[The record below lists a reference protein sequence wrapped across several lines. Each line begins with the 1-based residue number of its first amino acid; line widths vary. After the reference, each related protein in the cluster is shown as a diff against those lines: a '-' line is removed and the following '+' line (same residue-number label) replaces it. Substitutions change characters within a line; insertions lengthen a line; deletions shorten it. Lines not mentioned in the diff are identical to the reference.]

1 MDLKEY
7 FKDGYLLVVED
18 MTSMR
23 RTIRAM
29 LKQIG
34 LGNVVEADDGDTA
47 LRVVRTQANC
57 LFILLDWNMP
67 RVPGLDVVRE
77 IRSTAAN
84 QDIPLL
90 MVTAEMGRAEI
101 MQAAEAGVNGYI
113 VKPFVSKTLE
123 DKIKSVLVARET
135 PPEHVKL
142 LKAGE
147 DLVLRGDYEQALAF
161 FERAKSIRES
171 ARVHVN
177 IGETYELTG
186 NEDKAQESYHAA
198 IELNPLFIKG
208 HLRSAALYEKQGN
221 LDAALAAFKKVV
233 DISPNN
239 PTRHFSIGSIHM
251 KKGDMVKA
259 QEAFTL
265 AVKQEAAMAS
275 EIAEELLK
283 NGKDDMAEHFF
294 RTSLLKMATNISV
307 YNRLGIALRRQGK
320 WQEAIQEYQTALKID
335 PRDAGVYFN
344 MGKACLE
351 GGRREQAFQAFQKA
365 LDLDPRLTEAKDELD
380 ALNKRPAWD

>member
-23 RTIRAM
+23 RTIKAM

-47 LRVVRTQANC
+47 LRVVGTQANC
-57 LFILLDWNMP
+57 RFILLDWNMP
-67 RVPGLDVVRE
+67 RVPGIDVLRE

-90 MVTAEMGRAEI
+90 MVTAEMGRAEV
-101 MQAAEAGVNGYI
+101 MQASEAGVNGYI

-123 DKIKSVLVARET
+123 DKIRAILVARAA
-135 PPEHVKL
+135 PPEHVRL

-147 DLVLRGDYEQALAF
+147 DLVLRGDYQKALVF
-161 FERAKSIRES
+161 FEKAKELRES

-177 IGETYELTG
+177 IGEARELTG
-186 NEDKAQESYHAA
+186 DDSKAHESYNAA
-198 IELNPLFIKG
+198 IELNPLFIKAY
-208 HLRSAALYEKQGN
+208 LRSAALYEKQGN

-233 DISPNN
+233 EISPNN
-239 PTRHFSIGSIHM
+239 PSRHFSIGNIHL
-251 KKGDMVKA
+251 KKGDMAKA
-259 QEAFTL
+259 QEAYTV
-265 AVKQEAAMAS
+265 AVKQEAEMAS
-275 EIAEELLK
+275 QIAEELLK

-294 RTSLLKMATNISV
+294 RTSLAKMANNINM

-320 WQEAIQEYQTALKID
+320 WQEAIREYETAIKID
-335 PRDAGVYFN
+335 PRDAGIYFN

-351 GGRREQAFQAFQKA
+351 GGQRERAFQAFQKA
-365 LDLDPRLTEAKDELD
+365 LDIDPGLTEAKSELD
-380 ALNKRPAWD
+380 ALNKGSAWD

>member
-34 LGNVVEADDGDTA
+34 LGNVVDADDGDTA
-47 LRVVRTQANC
+47 LRVVRTQPNC

-113 VKPFVSKTLE
+113 VKPFISKTLE
-123 DKIKSVLVARET
+123 DKIKAILAARAT
-135 PPEHVKL
+135 PPEHVRLIKE
-142 LKAGE
+142 GE
-147 DLVLRGDYEQALAF
+147 DLVLQGEHEQALLL
-161 FERAKSIRES
+161 FEKAKEIRES
-171 ARVHVN
+171 ARVHVH

-186 NEDKAQESYHAA
+186 NYDKAHESYRAA

-208 HLRSAALYEKQGN
+208 HLKSAALYEKGGN

-233 DISPNN
+233 EISPNN
-239 PTRHFSIGSIHM
+239 PQRHFAIGNIHL
-251 KKGDMVKA
+251 KKGDMAKS
-259 QEAFTL
+259 QEAYAL
-265 AVKQEAAMAS
+265 AVKQEAALAS
-275 EIAEELLK
+275 DIAEELLK
-283 NGKDDMAEHFF
+283 AGKDDLAEHFF
-294 RTSLLKMATNISV
+294 RTSLVKMATNVNV

-320 WQEAIQEYQTALKID
+320 WQAAIQEYKTALKID
-335 PRDAGVYFN
+335 PCDAGLYFN
-344 MGKACLE
+344 LGKACME
-351 GGRREQAFQAFQKA
+351 GGQREQAFEAFQKA
-365 LDLDPRLTEAKDELD
+365 LDIDPRLTEAKDELD
-380 ALNKRPAWD
+380 ALNKRPAWG

>member
-7 FKDGYLLVVED
+7 FSNGYLLVVED

-23 RTIRAM
+23 RTIKAM
-29 LKQIG
+29 LKQAG
-34 LGNVVEADDGDTA
+34 LSNVVEADDGDTA
-47 LRVVRTQANC
+47 LRVVRTQENC

-90 MVTAEMGRAEI
+90 MVTAEMGRAEV

-123 DKIKSVLVARET
+123 DKIKSVLAARAA

-147 DLVLRGDYEQALAF
+147 EFILRGDYKKALAF
-161 FERAKSIRES
+161 FEKAKELRES

-177 IGETYELTG
+177 IGEAHELAG
-186 NEDKAQESYHAA
+186 NNALAHESYNTA

-208 HLRSAALYEKQGN
+208 YLRSAALYEKQGN

-233 DISPNN
+233 EISPNN
-239 PTRHFSIGSIHM
+239 PGRHFSIGNLHL
-251 KKGDMVKA
+251 KKGDLAKA
-259 QEAFTL
+259 QESYLL
-265 AVKQEAAMAS
+265 AVKQEAALAS

-294 RTSLLKMATNISV
+294 RTSLVKAANNVHV

-320 WQEAIQEYQTALKID
+320 WQEAIKEYETALKID
-335 PRDAGVYFN
+335 PRDAGIHFN
-344 MGKACLE
+344 IGKACVE
-351 GGRREQAFQAFQKA
+351 GGVRARALEAFQKA
-365 LDLDPRLTEAKDELD
+365 LDIDPSLTEARDELD
-380 ALNKRPAWD
+380 AINKRPAWD

>member
-7 FKDGYLLVVED
+7 FSNGYLLVVED

-23 RTIRAM
+23 RTIKAM
-29 LKQIG
+29 LKQAG
-34 LGNVVEADDGDTA
+34 LSNVVEADDGDTA
-47 LRVVRTQANC
+47 LRVVRTQENC

-90 MVTAEMGRAEI
+90 MVTAEIGRAEV

-123 DKIKSVLVARET
+123 DKIKSVLVARAA

-147 DLVLRGDYEQALAF
+147 EFILKGDYQKALAL
-161 FERAKSIRES
+161 FEKAKELRES

-177 IGETYELTG
+177 IGEAHELAG
-186 NEDKAQESYHAA
+186 NNAMAHESYNTA

-208 HLRSAALYEKQGN
+208 YLRSAALYEKQGN

-233 DISPNN
+233 EISPNN
-239 PTRHFSIGSIHM
+239 PGRHFSIGNLHL
-251 KKGDMVKA
+251 KKGDLVKA
-259 QEAFTL
+259 QESYMV

-294 RTSLLKMATNISV
+294 RTSLVKVANNVHV

-320 WQEAIQEYQTALKID
+320 WQEAIKEYETALKID
-335 PRDAGVYFN
+335 PRDAGIHFN
-344 MGKACLE
+344 IGKACVE
-351 GGRREQAFQAFQKA
+351 GGVRARALEAFQKA
-365 LDLDPRLTEAKDELD
+365 LDIDPSLTEARDELD
-380 ALNKRPAWD
+380 AINKRPAWD

>member
-34 LGNVVEADDGDTA
+34 LSNVVEADDGDTA

-123 DKIKSVLVARET
+123 DKIKSVLMARAT

-147 DLVLRGDYEQALAF
+147 DLVLRGDYEQALVM
-161 FERAKSIRES
+161 FEKAKGIRES

-177 IGETYELTG
+177 IGETYELAG
-186 NEDKAQESYHAA
+186 EEGKAQESYRAA

-208 HLRSAALYEKQGN
+208 HLRSAQLYEKQGN

-239 PTRHFSIGSIHM
+239 PQRHFSIGNIYL
-251 KKGDMVKA
+251 KKGDLVKS
-259 QEAFTL
+259 QEAYAV

-283 NGKDDMAEHFF
+283 AGKDDLAEHFF
-294 RTSLLKMATNISV
+294 RTSLVKMAANINV

-335 PRDAGVYFN
+335 PRDAGLYFN

-365 LDLDPRLTEAKDELD
+365 LDLDPRLTEAKEELD

>member
-1 MDLKEY
+1 M
-7 FKDGYLLVVED
+7 LVVED

-23 RTIRAM
+23 RTIKAM

-47 LRVVRTQANC
+47 LRVVRTQENC

-77 IRSTAAN
+77 IRSAAAN

-123 DKIKSVLVARET
+123 DKIRSVLVARAA
-135 PPEHVKL
+135 PPEHVRL

-147 DLVLRGDYEQALAF
+147 ELALRGEYEKALEL
-161 FERAKSIRES
+161 FEKAKQIRES
-171 ARVHVN
+171 ARVYVN
-177 IGETYELTG
+177 IGETYELAG
-186 NEDKAQESYHAA
+186 DKDKAHESYRAA

-208 HLRSAALYEKQGN
+208 HLKSAALYEKEGN
-221 LDAALAAFKKVV
+221 LDAALAAFKRVV
-233 DISPNN
+233 EISPNN
-239 PTRHFSIGSIHM
+239 PQRFFSIGNLLL
-251 KKGDMVKA
+251 KKGDLVKA
-259 QEAFTL
+259 QEAYNT
-265 AVKQEAAMAS
+265 AVKQEAALAS

-283 NGKDDMAEHFF
+283 AGKDDLAEHFF
-294 RTSLLKMATNISV
+294 RTSLLKMNASVHV

-320 WQEAIQEYQTALKID
+320 WQEAIREYETALKID
-335 PRDAGVYFN
+335 PRDAGIYFN
-344 MGKACLE
+344 MGKACVE
-351 GGRREQAFQAFQKA
+351 GGRKEQAYQAFQRA
-365 LDLDPRLTEAKDELD
+365 LEIDPRLTEAKNELD
-380 ALNKRPAWD
+380 ALNSRPAWD